1 MISAIIKG
9 FFSSIW
15 SALRRWR
22 MDRETERL
30 ARLLVEREEN
40 KQAAEV
46 RKLKKEVEDGLAKIR
61 DLDDVLDD
69 L

>member
-1 MISAIIKG
+1 MISAVIKG

-30 ARLLVEREEN
+30 ARLMVEREER
-40 KQAAEV
+40 KQE
-46 RKLKKEVEDGLAKIR
+46 AKIKDTKRKVENSVDKDR
-61 DLDDVLDD
+61 DLDDILDD